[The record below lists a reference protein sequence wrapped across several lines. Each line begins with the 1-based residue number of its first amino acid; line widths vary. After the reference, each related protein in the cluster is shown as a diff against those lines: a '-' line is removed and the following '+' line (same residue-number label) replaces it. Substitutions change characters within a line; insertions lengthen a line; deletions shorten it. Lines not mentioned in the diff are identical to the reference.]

1 MERKT
6 SYRKEYLSK
15 INEHREMIN
24 ISKCNRVLSLY
35 EESLRVIKN
44 LKNGSFIQDVE
55 RIVEVLV
62 DCFRRGDKVLV
73 FGNGGSAADAQHICG
88 ELVGRFNMERAPISA
103 IALTTDTSIITAW
116 GNDYDFETIFK
127 RQVEAHGRQGDVAWG
142 ISTSGNSP
150 NVIKALERAREM
162 GLKTIGLFGCG
173 GGKCLAYC
181 DCAIVAEETRTPRI
195 QEVHVIAYH
204 IICAMIEERLFSDV

>member
-1 MERKT
+1 MYK
-6 SYRKEYLSK
+6 LSAT
-15 INEHREMIN
+15 
-24 ISKCNRVLSLY
+24 LLY
-35 EESLRVIKN
+35 KESLEVINKAR
-44 LKNGSFIQDVE
+44 NGSLLVNIEKAVN
-55 RIVEVLV
+55 VLV
-62 DCFRRGDKVLV
+62 ESFRKGNKLLV

-116 GNDYDFETIFK
+116 GNDYDFETIFQ

-162 GLKTIGLFGCG
+162 GLKTIGLFGNG
-173 GGKCLAYC
+173 GGKSLSFC
-181 DCAIVAEETRTPRI
+181 DCAIVVEETRTPRI

-204 IICAMIEERLFSDV
+204 IICALVEERLFYHD